1 MLGPLIFPLIGSCD
15 SNPPIENSFLLA
27 EDGGY
32 ILLESGDK
40 IIIKTGNIVNN
51 TPHILEK

>member
-1 MLGPLIFPLIGSCD
+1 MLGPLIFPLIGSCG
-15 SNPPIENSFLLA
+15 SNPPIENSFLLT
-27 EDGGY
+27 EDESY

-40 IIIKTGNIVNN
+40 IIIKTGIVANN